1 MSNTKNL
8 FEDYVLNTYNRRGP
22 IFVKG
27 KGSWL
32 WDEQGKKYLDL
43 FPGWGVSI
51 LGHCHPRI
59 VKVLHEQ
66 AKNLIHLPNNLF
78 FSEQAVLAKEIVKNT
93 FDSKVFFSNSGAEAN
108 EGAIKLS
115 RLYGKGTRHEII
127 VMKDSF
133 HGRTFGALSA
143 TGQAKYKEPF
153 KPILETFREVEFN
166 NVEQIKATVN
176 PKTVGILLEL
186 VQGEG
191 GINPATRAYID
202 TILTLCRENDLLLM
216 VDEVQTGMGRLGK
229 LFAFELYGITPDI
242 MTISKGLGAGVP
254 IGAIVVNK
262 RIADIIK
269 PGMHAST
276 FGGSPLVTRVSLEA
290 FKIIKEEKLLQNVKK
305 MGAYLKARLNKMRD
319 KFSFIKEVRGEGLM
333 LGVELECKTFPIFE
347 EIFARGVIIN
357 STHDTVL
364 RIMPALNVTRKEI
377 DHGLRVIEEVFK
389 GVK

>member
-1 MSNTKNL
+1 MSNTKKL

-22 IFVKG
+22 VFVKG

-32 WDEQGKKYLDL
+32 WDEAGEKYLDL

-59 VKVLHEQ
+59 VKALSDQ
-66 AKNLIHLPNNLF
+66 AKKLIHLPNNLF
-78 FSEQAVLAKEIVKNT
+78 FAEQAILAKEIVKST

-108 EGAIKLS
+108 EGAVKLS
-115 RLYGKGTRHEII
+115 RLYGKGQRHEII
-127 VMKDSF
+127 VMKNSF
-133 HGRTFGALSA
+133 HGRTFAALSA

-153 KPILETFREVEFN
+153 APILETFREVEFN
-166 NVEQIKATVN
+166 DVAGLKAAVT

-186 VQGEG
+186 IQGEG
-191 GINPATRAYID
+191 GINMASREYID
-202 TILTLCRENDLLLM
+202 AILTLCREKDLLLM

-229 LFAFELYGITPDI
+229 LFAFQLYGITPDI
-242 MTISKGLGAGVP
+242 VTISKGLGAGVP

-276 FGGSPLVTRVSLEA
+276 FGGSPLVTRVSLET
-290 FKIIKEEKLLQNVKK
+290 FKVIKEEKLLQNVKI
-305 MGAYLKARLNKMRD
+305 MGSYLKKRLNGMRN

-333 LGVELECKTFPIFE
+333 LGVELEHKTFPIFE
-347 EIFARGVIIN
+347 SVFERGVIIN

-364 RIMPALNVTRKEI
+364 RIMPALNVTRKEL
-377 DHGLRVIEEVFK
+377 DYGLDVIEEVFK

>member
-1 MSNTKNL
+1 M
-8 FEDYVLNTYNRRGP
+8 
-22 IFVKG
+22 
-27 KGSWL
+27 
-32 WDEQGKKYLDL
+32 
-43 FPGWGVSI
+43 
-51 LGHCHPRI
+51 
-59 VKVLHEQ
+59 
-66 AKNLIHLPNNLF
+66 
-78 FSEQAVLAKEIVKNT
+78 AKEIVKST
-93 FDSKVFFSNSGAEAN
+93 FDAKVFFSNSGAEAN
-108 EGAIKLS
+108 EGAVKLS
-115 RLYGKGTRHEII
+115 RLYGKGVRHEII

-133 HGRTFGALSA
+133 HGRTFAALSA

-153 KPILETFREVEFN
+153 QPILETFREVDFN
-166 NVEQIKATVN
+166 DVAGLRAAVT

-191 GINPATRAYID
+191 GINPASREYID
-202 TILTLCRENDLLLM
+202 AIVKLCKEKDLLLI

-229 LFAFELYGITPDI
+229 LFAFQLYGITPDI

-290 FKIIKEEKLLQNVKK
+290 FNVIKEEKLLQNVKA
-305 MGAYLKARLNKMRD
+305 MGAYLKKRLNKMRD
-319 KFSFIKEVRGEGLM
+319 KFPFIKAVRGEGLM
-333 LGVELECKTFPIFE
+333 LGVELKHNTFSIFE
-347 EIFARGVIIN
+347 EIFACGVIIN

-364 RIMPALNVTRKEI
+364 RIMPALNVTRKEL
-377 DHGLRVIEEVFK
+377 DYGLEVIEEVFK